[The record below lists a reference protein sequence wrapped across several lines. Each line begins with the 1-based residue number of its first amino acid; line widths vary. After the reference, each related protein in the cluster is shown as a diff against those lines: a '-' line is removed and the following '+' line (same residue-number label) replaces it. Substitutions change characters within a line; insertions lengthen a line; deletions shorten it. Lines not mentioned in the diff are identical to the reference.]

1 MDTEKRAEIFNQMK
15 KYADTKASRKDELKK
30 KLLDIREKGEVLE
43 TEDLPVQENLEGV
56 PDQEIPEQSTP
67 TSTKPEQ
74 PKPTSIKPTP
84 APTQTKPK
92 KSDEEIIFSDF
103 EIDGFVIRPWTLGKL
118 KRINPHLEAIFGAL
132 EQKNIKVSLDNLEM
146 HISDLYFA
154 AIPQIISILAIS
166 LDKDEDELEEIP
178 IPQAIKLIFCVYK
191 QNEEAIKN
199 VLNLLQVTRI

>member
-56 PDQEIPEQSTP
+56 PDWETSEQSIP
-67 TSTKPEQ
+67 TSIKPEQ
-74 PKPTSIKPTP
+74 PKPPPTKPTP
-84 APTQTKPK
+84 VPTKPK

>member
-1 MDTEKRAEIFNQMK
+1 MDTKERAEIFNQMK
-15 KYADTKASRKDELKK
+15 KFADTKASRKDELKK

-56 PDQEIPEQSTP
+56 VEE
-67 TSTKPEQ
+67 TSELSKPA
-74 PKPTSIKPTP
+74 PIKPIP
-84 APTQTKPK
+84 APAPTKPK

-199 VLNLLQVTRI
+199 VLNLLQVTKI

>member
-1 MDTEKRAEIFNQMK
+1 MEVKERAEIFNQMK

-43 TEDLPVQENLEGV
+43 TENLPVQENLEGV
-56 PDQEIPEQSTP
+56 VEE
-67 TSTKPEQ
+67 TSEPSKPA
-74 PKPTSIKPTP
+74 PIKPTP
-84 APTQTKPK
+84 APTKPK

-199 VLNLLQVTRI
+199 VLNLLQVTKI

>member
-1 MDTEKRAEIFNQMK
+1 MDTNERAEIFNQMK

-56 PDQEIPEQSTP
+56 PAT
-67 TSTKPEQ
+67 
-74 PKPTSIKPTP
+74 KPTP
-84 APTQTKPK
+84 VPTKPK

>member
-1 MDTEKRAEIFNQMK
+1 MDTNERAEIFNQMK

-56 PDQEIPEQSTP
+56 PDWETSEQSIP
-67 TSTKPEQ
+67 TSIKPEQ
-74 PKPTSIKPTP
+74 PKPPPTKPTP
-84 APTQTKPK
+84 VPTKPK

>member
-56 PDQEIPEQSTP
+56 PDQEIL
-67 TSTKPEQ
+67 EQ
-74 PKPTSIKPTP
+74 PKPPPIKPTP
-84 APTQTKPK
+84 TPTKQK

>member
-1 MDTEKRAEIFNQMK
+1 MDTNERAEIFNQMK

-84 APTQTKPK
+84 APTKPK